1 MSKQTNH
8 LKALLL
14 KNWIIWRRNKWC
26 SCFEILMPFLICIA
40 VMALFRSNIDKTMM
54 PETSYYNDP
63 QSIAKLYSSIPTGVF
78 NAG

>member
-1 MSKQTNH
+1 
-8 LKALLL
+8 
-14 KNWIIWRRNKWC
+14 
-26 SCFEILMPFLICIA
+26 
-40 VMALFRSNIDKTMM
+40 MALFRSNIDKTMM